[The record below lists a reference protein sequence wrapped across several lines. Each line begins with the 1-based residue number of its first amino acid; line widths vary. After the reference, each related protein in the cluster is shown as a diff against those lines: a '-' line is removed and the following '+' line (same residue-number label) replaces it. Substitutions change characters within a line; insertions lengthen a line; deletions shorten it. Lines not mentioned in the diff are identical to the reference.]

1 MGYFSNFVF
10 DLLTFNLKLID
21 LGGNVMYTIFVYA
34 V

>member
-1 MGYFSNFVF
+1 MGYFQNDIFG
-10 DLLTFNLKLID
+10 LLTYNLKLID